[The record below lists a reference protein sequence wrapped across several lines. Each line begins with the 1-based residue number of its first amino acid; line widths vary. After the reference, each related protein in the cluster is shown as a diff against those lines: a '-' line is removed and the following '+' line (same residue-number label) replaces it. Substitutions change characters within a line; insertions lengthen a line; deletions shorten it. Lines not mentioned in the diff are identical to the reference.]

1 MFNKHDIRRDAC
13 QLFGEQA
20 HCGYD
25 WWWHSFTAHHTGTG
39 RERAFFIEFF
49 LCNPAVYT
57 AAKFLP
63 QRQRAS
69 FIDVCATTNGPMLG
83 LFPHVNP
90 GEMLC
95 ASLGA
100 CMMTMVGF
108 MAAKHGD
115 KAEGTAI
122 EVHPHFDD
130 KHSRITGFELVFHFP
145 AHFTPEQ
152 KEKYAKLAQGCP
164 VHNSLREDM
173 QYTVTV
179 K

>member
-1 MFNKHDIRRDAC
+1 MKITLGQNLQTTCELSGKKPLHTAFNNP
-13 QLFGEQA
+13 
-20 HCGYD
+20 
-25 WWWHSFTAHHTGTG
+25 
-39 RERAFFIEFF
+39 RE
-49 LCNPAVYT
+49 
-57 AAKFLP
+57 
-63 QRQRAS
+63 
-69 FIDVCATTNGPMLG
+69 D
-83 LFPHVNP
+83 VNP
-90 GEMLC
+90 GEMLA

-115 KAEGTAI
+115 KAEGTSV

-130 KHSRITGFELVFHFP
+130 KHSRITGFELVFYFP

>member
-1 MFNKHDIRRDAC
+1 MKITLGQNLQTTCVTDGKKPLHTAFNN
-13 QLFGEQA
+13 Q
-20 HCGYD
+20 
-25 WWWHSFTAHHTGTG
+25 
-39 RERAFFIEFF
+39 RE
-49 LCNPAVYT
+49 
-57 AAKFLP
+57 
-63 QRQRAS
+63 
-69 FIDVCATTNGPMLG
+69 D
-83 LFPHVNP
+83 VNP
-90 GEMLC
+90 GEMLA

-108 MAAKHGD
+108 MASKHGD
-115 KAEGTAI
+115 NAQGTAV
-122 EVHPHFDD
+122 EVYPQFDD
-130 KHSRITGFELVFHFP
+130 KHSRMTGFELVFHFP